1 MPEVGRVWL
10 GLDFGERRIGVATG
24 QAMTGT
30 AQPLRTVRH
39 SGDPMPELA
48 QIIRE
53 WRPTGAVVGL
63 PLAAD
68 GTDSPMS
75 RAARRFADQL
85 HRAHPELRI
94 VLHDER
100 FSSREAD
107 ARFRAARRDG
117 RARRRA
123 AAELD
128 SHAAA
133 VILESWLAESAGA
146 VPP

>member
-24 QAMTGT
+24 QPLTGT
-30 AQPLRTVRH
+30 AQPLRTLRH
-39 SGDPMPELA
+39 TGDPMPDLA
-48 QIIRE
+48 VIVRE
-53 WRPTGAVVGL
+53 WRPAGVVVGL

-68 GTDSPMS
+68 GTESPMS
-75 RAARRFADQL
+75 RAARAFAERL
-85 HRAHPELRI
+85 RAAHPDLR
-94 VLHDER
+94 VVMHDER

-117 RARRRA
+117 RARRRD

-133 VILESWLAESAGA
+133 VILESWLAETAGA
-146 VPP
+146 SA

>member
-24 QAMTGT
+24 QPIIGT
-30 AQPLRTVRH
+30 AHPLRTVRH
-39 SGDPMPELA
+39 AGDPLPQLEKILA
-48 QIIRE
+48 E
-53 WRPTGAVVGL
+53 WKPAGVVVGL

-68 GTDSPMS
+68 GGESPMS
-75 RAARRFADQL
+75 RAARAFAERL
-85 HRAHPELRI
+85 GSAHPELRI

-107 ARFRAARRDG
+107 ARFRAARREG
-117 RARRRA
+117 RARRRD

-133 VILESWLAESAGA
+133 VILESWLAGA
-146 VPP
+146 VAD

>member
-24 QAMTGT
+24 QPLTGT

-39 SGDPMPELA
+39 SGDPMPELERVL
-48 QIIRE
+48 RE
-53 WRPTGAVVGL
+53 WRPAGVVVGL

-68 GTDSPMS
+68 GSESPTT
-75 RAARRFADQL
+75 RAARRFAEQL
-85 HRAHPELRI
+85 QTLHPDLRV

-107 ARFRAARRDG
+107 ARFRAARREG
-117 RARRRA
+117 RARRRD

-146 VPP
+146 TVS